1 MPNSEEKKMMYDN
14 LSDEMD
20 QINESDFDEEVCD
33 SNSDDD

>member
-1 MPNSEEKKMMYDN
+1 MKVDNEN

-33 SNSDDD
+33 STSNDDD